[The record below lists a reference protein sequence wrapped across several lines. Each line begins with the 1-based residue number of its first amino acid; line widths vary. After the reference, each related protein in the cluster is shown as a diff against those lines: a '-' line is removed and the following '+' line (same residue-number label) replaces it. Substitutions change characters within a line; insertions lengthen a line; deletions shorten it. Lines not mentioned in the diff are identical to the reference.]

1 MGLARG
7 YDKVTG
13 SKCCKGREDLGSR
26 RRKQA
31 EQFLAQSPGDA
42 HLSHSAGAGRLAE
55 CLHLG
60 NIKEVKT
67 GIANQTPG
75 KCLNLHEVEN

>member
-1 MGLARG
+1 MGPARG

-13 SKCCKGREDLGSR
+13 SKSCKGREDPGLTEEEAGSAVLGSEPR
-26 RRKQA
+26 
-31 EQFLAQSPGDA
+31 DA

-60 NIKEVKT
+60 NIKEGET